1 MSGHSPVR
9 VSRAYEI
16 ISLRDGLKRWH
27 MTKKVFAVRV
37 DCCDSATTFIIGGS
51 SHEKAEK
58 VLVRSQFFEEEDF
71 QKKFQKLDHSKVP
84 HKILP
89 SLVDAGD
96 ASKILRPLLGAI
108 QG

>member
-1 MSGHSPVR
+1 MSGHSRVR

-58 VLVRSQFFEEEDF
+58 VLVRVSEVARWSHVHTCFTFCSCGNRPQFGPNSVFAV
-71 QKKFQKLDHSKVP
+71 KGCT
-84 HKILP
+84 
-89 SLVDAGD
+89 LVCFGCTVLF
-96 ASKILRPLLGAI
+96 S
-108 QG
+108 